1 MRQGF
6 RDLGHVEGRNITI
19 EYRWADGHYDRLDA
33 LAAELVRLQPD
44 VIITSGPGV
53 ALVKKATA
61 TVPVVM
67 AAAGDVVAM
76 RLVDSLAHPAAT
88 SRARPSSGRSCPRSV
103 SRSSR
108 VRCRVLPGSRCS

>member
-6 RDLGHVEGRNITI
+6 RDLGYVEGRNITI
-19 EYRWADGHYDRLDA
+19 ECRWADGHYERLPA

-44 VIITSGPGV
+44 VIVTSGPGV
-53 ALVKKATA
+53 AVLKEATT

-76 RLVDSLAHPAAT
+76 GPELPRVRRGSRPREADGHAPEP
-88 SRARPSSGRSCPRSV
+88 RARRGAGAFGGGAR
-103 SRSSR
+103 
-108 VRCRVLPGSRCS
+108 